1 MLWALVDQSNAAV
14 CVCVCVCVWVGR
26 PRGRIIVS
34 APLMWQFPS
43 FQSPL
48 AEDDQLNEETFG
60 EGAVGTLRVGYLLV
74 DSNNDISH
82 LLILILCCRG

>member
-1 MLWALVDQSNAAV
+1 MRGGKGASEE
-14 CVCVCVCVWVGR
+14 
-26 PRGRIIVS
+26 GRIIVS
-34 APLMWQFPS
+34 AHLMYQFPS

-74 DSNNDISH
+74 DSDSTTE
-82 LLILILCCRG
+82 